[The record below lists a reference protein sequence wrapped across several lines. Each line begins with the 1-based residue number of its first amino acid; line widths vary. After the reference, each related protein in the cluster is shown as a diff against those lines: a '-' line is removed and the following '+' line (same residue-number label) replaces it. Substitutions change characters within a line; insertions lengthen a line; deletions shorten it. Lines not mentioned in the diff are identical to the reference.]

1 MKYQTSFVLNDCM
14 QERKGP
20 RKSLFFNIKSTA
32 TVKCRQRVVVES
44 TTVRGRLCG
53 CSLYVYMRSKDT
65 FGMMRALLDLF
76 EVGFGGED
84 YDDNEDLY

>member
-1 MKYQTSFVLNDCM
+1 M
-14 QERKGP
+14 
-20 RKSLFFNIKSTA
+20 
-32 TVKCRQRVVVES
+32 RVQLSEVGSV
-44 TTVRGRLCG
+44 GAA
-53 CSLYVYMRSKDT
+53 YMYMRSKDT

>member
-53 CSLYVYMRSKDT
+53 CSLYVYEVKRYLWNDEGTLGS
-65 FGMMRALLDLF
+65 FF
-76 EVGFGGED
+76 EVGFGDED